1 MVGQG
6 AKILFHLLSVHTAV
20 DIHNKRLVLPG
31 GVEDLNQSFLPCVMA
46 LVFFERFTG
55 VFYASPFHKVIDIL
69 EVIVKGHP
77 VDPAVLC
84 DVIDGDFIQRLLEQQ
99 VFQGL
104 FQRSF
109 CNLRHILSPFF
120 SSSGFL
126 VQCPLCLPDSTHRR
140 KSSNGCRFSLWQIY
154 ELYLITPSVPL
165 HLDKL
170 QFYTMEKLSWAAGRS
185 KEPVTLDGLLLVV
198 L

>member
-1 MVGQG
+1 
-6 AKILFHLLSVHTAV
+6 
-20 DIHNKRLVLPG
+20 
-31 GVEDLNQSFLPCVMA
+31 MA

-126 VQCPLCLPDSTHRR
+126 VQCPLSIPVSARLDSSSEIIQRLPIFTVADIRIVFDHPQRAVTP
-140 KSSNGCRFSLWQIY
+140 GQAAV
-154 ELYLITPSVPL
+154 LYDGEIVLGGGEI
-165 HLDKL
+165 
-170 QFYTMEKLSWAAGRS
+170 QRAGD
-185 KEPVTLDGLLLVV
+185 T
-198 L
+198 

>member
-126 VQCPLCLPDSTHRR
+126 VQCPLSIPVSARLDSSSEIIQRLPIFTVADIRIVFDHPQRAVTP
-140 KSSNGCRFSLWQIY
+140 GQAAV
-154 ELYLITPSVPL
+154 LYDGEIVLGGWEI
-165 HLDKL
+165 
-170 QFYTMEKLSWAAGRS
+170 QRAGD
-185 KEPVTLDGLLLVV
+185 T
-198 L
+198 

>member
-126 VQCPLCLPDSTHRR
+126 VQCPLSIPVSARLDSSSEIIQRLPIFTVADIRIVFDHPQRAVTP
-140 KSSNGCRFSLWQIY
+140 GQAAV
-154 ELYLITPSVPL
+154 LYDGEIVLGGGEI
-165 HLDKL
+165 
-170 QFYTMEKLSWAAGRS
+170 QRAGD
-185 KEPVTLDGLLLVV
+185 T
-198 L
+198 